1 MRLFICDPV
10 CAQPFGHNVAA
21 LNYFSNAFS
30 DVFEEIVPLCCKHL
44 PEKTVDEYGFV
55 PFYDFYYR
63 EYISIATAPK
73 LGAES
78 ASGFADPLEA
88 QATRDAKR
96 LIQSYGI
103 DNTDT
108 LFFPSLDIYGVVGL
122 LNALAEQP
130 IARQPKIFLRFIG
143 VMENASRTYRDPE
156 RELLRRLVI
165 ARAAGA
171 RIALSAETP
180 KLADRLAALLCAP
193 VAVTPYPTIAT
204 AFPFPPAGPMI
215 CFCPGSARYDKGF
228 LLLRE
233 LFLSIRQRDPDLAI
247 QFVVQNL
254 PDRDA
259 VHHDGYI
266 SQLYA
271 MPGVE
276 LLSSMISEREMIR
289 HYRNASVILLP
300 YDHIVYELRGSAALM
315 EAACFGRPVISLDR
329 MAFSEQ
335 IRYYGLGTVCS
346 SLEEMANAVI
356 GLEQEDREH
365 VAQRALQARH
375 RLTADMDGSYERWFR
390 VAL

>member
-1 MRLFICDPV
+1 M
-10 CAQPFGHNVAA
+10 
-21 LNYFSNAFS
+21 
-30 DVFEEIVPLCCKHL
+30 PLCCKHL
-44 PEKTVDEYGFV
+44 PQKTVEEYGFT
-55 PFYDFYYR
+55 PFYDFYYHD
-63 EYISIATAPK
+63 YISIATPPRAGTE
-73 LGAES
+73 GAN
-78 ASGFADPLEA
+78 GFADPLEA

-96 LIQSYGI
+96 LIQNYEI
-103 DNTDT
+103 DSTDT
-108 LFFPSLDIYGVVGL
+108 LFFPSLDLYGVIGL
-122 LNALAEQP
+122 LNALAEEP
-130 IARQPKIFLRFIG
+130 IGRQPKIFLRFIG
-143 VMENASRTYRDPE
+143 VMENASHTYRDPE

-165 ARAAGA
+165 ALSAGA
-171 RIALSAETP
+171 RIAFSAETP
-180 KLADRLAALLCAP
+180 KLADRLADLLCAP

-204 AFPFPPAGPMI
+204 AFPFPQAGPMI

-228 LLLRE
+228 LWLRE
-233 LFLSIRQRDPDLAI
+233 LFMSIRQRDQDLAI

-259 VHHDGYI
+259 IHHDGYI

-276 LLSSMISEREMIR
+276 LLPSMISEQEMIR

-300 YDHIVYELRGSAALM
+300 YDHTVYKLRGSAALM
-315 EAACFGRPVISLDR
+315 EAACFGRPVISLDQ

-356 GLEQEDREH
+356 EFAQEDRTRL
-365 VAQRALQARH
+365 AQRALQARH
-375 RLTADMDGSYERWFR
+375 RLTADMDGSYDRWFR